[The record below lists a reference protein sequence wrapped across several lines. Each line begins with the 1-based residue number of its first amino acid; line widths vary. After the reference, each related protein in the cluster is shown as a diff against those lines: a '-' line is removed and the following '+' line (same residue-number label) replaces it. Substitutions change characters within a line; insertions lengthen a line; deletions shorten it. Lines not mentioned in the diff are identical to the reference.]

1 MSKTSS
7 PAAEEGHSGPV
18 SLRQDIGRYFFYGWL
33 FRDAD
38 SGSGLE
44 RASALRH
51 NREQARW
58 LPIYMLRWIVAGAVM
73 LAVERLCEH
82 LWSMPVLSAA
92 LTVALIGVV
101 LFLLVTAVCWAFLQ
115 VGHRSR

>member
-7 PAAEEGHSGPV
+7 PAAEEVDSGPV

-58 LPIYMLRWIVAGAVM
+58 LPIYMLRWIVAGVVM
-73 LAVERLCEH
+73 LALERLCEH
-82 LWSMPVLSAA
+82 LWRMPVLSAA
-92 LTVALIGVV
+92 LNVALIGVA

-115 VGHRSR
+115 VGRGSP